1 MFSLAELAV
10 RFGCEVH
17 GDPET
22 RVNAVGTL
30 QTAGEGCITFLAN
43 PAYKKHL
50 ETTKASAVILASQ
63 NIDASPVA
71 CLVTNDPYATYAA
84 VATEL
89 HPPAALRPGVHPRAV
104 VDPSVK
110 VPASCEIG
118 AGAVL
123 GENVELG
130 ERVCVGPN
138 TVIGDD
144 SVLGNDTRLMANVT
158 LYHNVRIGERCL
170 LHSGVVV
177 GADGFGIAQTAS
189 GWRKVP
195 QVGGVTIGN
204 DVEIGAASTVDR
216 GAIDDTCIGNGVKLD
231 NLTQVGHNVVVGEHT
246 VMAAQSGIAGSTT
259 VGARC
264 VIGGRAAISGHL
276 TVCDDVYLLGR
287 ASVSRSI
294 STPGAYS
301 SVLPVEE
308 AGKWR
313 KLAARFKRLDEMAKK
328 IRDLERN
335 SE

>member
-1 MFSLAELAV
+1 MKGIA
-10 RFGCEVH
+10 
-17 GDPET
+17 
-22 RVNAVGTL
+22 
-30 QTAGEGCITFLAN
+30 I
-43 PAYKKHL
+43 
-50 ETTKASAVILASQ
+50 
-63 NIDASPVA
+63 
-71 CLVTNDPYATYAA
+71 
-84 VATEL
+84 
-89 HPPAALRPGVHPRAV
+89 
-104 VDPSVK
+104 PSVK